1 MKNSVTINVQQR
13 NLIRESGL
21 KVPNETDNVI
31 VLSHPEISRIT
42 LGPWGDDL
50 DKKLRSQT
58 LDLLQQAVQEKHER
72 I

>member
-42 LGPWGDDL
+42 LEPWGDDL